1 MTMGLRL
8 SNGFWLDVT
17 APRQS
22 AQYHAT
28 MHCKGSRPELD
39 YQGARKASTLQKDA
53 FMLIVMKP
61 QASEEDVR
69 RVCEKIASMGF
80 RAHPMPGAQRTAVGI
95 TGNPGP
101 LEPEEFETLPGV
113 AEAIRVSKPFKL
125 VSREVK
131 AEDSLIHIGPPK
143 EGVTVG
149 GKELAIIAGPCA
161 IENRAQARAAAE
173 CVRKAGARLFRG
185 GAFKPRTSPYA
196 FQGMGEEGL
205 EILAEIRRDFGLLI
219 VTETIDPENCDLVE
233 KYADALQVGARNMQN
248 FSLLKRVGRSRLPV
262 LLKRGMSATLDE
274 FLMAA
279 EYILSEGNYNVIL
292 CERGVRTFADHT
304 RNTLDL
310 SVIPA
315 VKALSHL
322 PIIVDPSHGTGKRDK
337 VIPLARAAVAVGAD
351 GLIVE
356 VHPDPDHAVSDGY
369 QSLFPQQFE
378 TLVEQASAIAGVLG
392 RTITPAASRK

>member
-1 MTMGLRL
+1 
-8 SNGFWLDVT
+8 
-17 APRQS
+17 
-22 AQYHAT
+22 
-28 MHCKGSRPELD
+28 
-39 YQGARKASTLQKDA
+39 
-53 FMLIVMKP
+53 MLIVMKP
-61 QASEEDVR
+61 QASEQDVR
-69 RVCEKIASMGF
+69 TVCEKIVSMGY

-101 LEPEEFETLPGV
+101 LEPEEFESLPGV

-125 VSREVK
+125 VSREIK
-131 AEDSLIHIGPPK
+131 GEDSLIHVGPPGG
-143 EGVTVG
+143 GVTIG

-161 IENRAQARAAAE
+161 IENRPQARAAA
-173 CVRKAGARLFRG
+173 VRVRDAGARLFRG
-185 GAFKPRTSPYA
+185 GAFKPRTSPYS
-196 FQGMGEEGL
+196 FQGLGEEGL
-205 EILAEIRRDFGLLI
+205 QILAEIRREFGLMI

-248 FSLLKRVGRSRLPV
+248 FSLLKRVGRSKLPV

-279 EYILSEGNYNVIL
+279 EYILAEGNYNVIL
-292 CERGVRTFADHT
+292 CERGVRTFADHS

-315 VKALSHL
+315 VKRLSHL
-322 PIIVDPSHGTGKRDK
+322 PIIVDPSHGTGKRDN

-356 VHPDPDHAVSDGY
+356 VHPDPDRAISDGY
-369 QSLFPQQFE
+369 QSLFPEQFE
-378 TLVEQASAIAGVLG
+378 TLVEQVTAIAGVLG
-392 RTITPAASRK
+392 RTVTAATSGK